1 MSIQRLSLLFAILT
15 CSISL
20 FAQKKAE
27 TLPKWDVTP
36 IELTALNSRFR
47 DINLSITPNGK
58 YLYFMSGRG
67 GQSWSYPNYTTYRGK
82 PEHDGD
88 IWFSKRVN
96 DVWQAPLCLGMPINT
111 ASGEDE
117 PVISADGQTV
127 YFQSWSNWRTNGGPY
142 YRAEL
147 HGEKWGTPV
156 ALGGGIHRFFAE
168 GFSATDG
175 MSVSP
180 DGTIFV
186 VAVGKSY
193 EGPMDIYITS
203 KGRDGVWAYPEKL
216 DISTPG
222 DERSVFIGADNRT
235 LYFASDGW
243 GGFGKLDIFKTEL
256 LGGSK
261 CGPVYNIGKPFN
273 TKEED
278 YGFVMDVLRD
288 EVYFVRNGDIFYA
301 KLGKDADPRIKPQPV
316 IVLEGTVKDPSG
328 QGVES
333 DITLRRNADKAYVT
347 GSRSNAKTGEYS
359 LVFPRQEGEYTQE
372 IRFNE
377 DYVVENAISVNAQTP
392 ALVEQPI
399 VADPERLIKVA
410 PPVIPQPEKVIVPEP
425 VFNTPVA
432 KGPVPVNAVTAIKT
446 VVYFDTDRAEMTP
459 EAAQSLNEA
468 VEILKA
474 NGGCSLSLTGHTD
487 ADGTKTY
494 NLGLSQRRVQSVAD
508 FLKTQGI
515 QLIAVQFS
523 KGETEPVAE
532 NKTAD
537 GKRQNRRVEVAVE
550 CVLSDK

>member
-1 MSIQRLSLLFAILT
+1 MSIQRFSLLFACLLIVGA
-15 CSISL
+15 S

-36 IELTALNSRFR
+36 IELTALNSTFR

-88 IWFSKRVN
+88 IWYSKRVN

-111 ASGEDE
+111 GSGEDE
-117 PVISADGQTV
+117 PNISADGQTV
-127 YFQSWSNWRTNGGPY
+127 YFQSWQSWTNRGGPY

-156 ALGGGIHRFFAE
+156 ALGGGIHRFFSD

-180 DGTIFV
+180 DGNILV

-193 EGPMDIYITS
+193 EGPMDLYITS

-243 GGFGKLDIFKTEL
+243 GGFGKLDIFKTVL

-261 CGPVYNIGKPFN
+261 CGEVYNIGKPFN
-273 TKEED
+273 TKDED

-288 EVYFVRNGDIFYA
+288 EVYFVRNGDIYYA
-301 KLGKDADPRIKPQPV
+301 KLGANADPRIKPQPV
-316 IVLEGTVKDPSG
+316 IVLEGTVKDPAG
-328 QGVES
+328 QGVEA
-333 DITLRRNADKAYVT
+333 DITLKRSDDKTYIT
-347 GSRSNAKTGEYS
+347 SSRSNAKTGEYS

-372 IRFNE
+372 IRFNK
-377 DYVVENAISVNAQTP
+377 DYVVNNSISVTGQTP
-392 ALVEQPI
+392 ALVEKPI
-399 VADPERLIKVA
+399 VADAERLIKFVPPVVKQDLPEPIVNEPVEKAVA
-410 PPVIPQPEKVIVPEP
+410 PIS
-425 VFNTPVA
+425 
-432 KGPVPVNAVTAIKT
+432 AVTTLKA
-446 VVYFDTDRAEMTP
+446 VVYFDTDRSEVTLV
-459 EAAQSLNEA
+459 AAKALNESL
-468 VEILKA
+468 EMLKT
-474 NGGCSLSLTGHTD
+474 NRQCTLSLTGHTD
-487 ADGTKTY
+487 ADGTEAY
-494 NLGLSQRRVQSVAD
+494 NLRLSQRRTQNVAD
-508 FLKTQGI
+508 FLKKQGI
-515 QLIAVQFS
+515 QLTAAQSS
-523 KGETEPVAE
+523 KGETDPVAE
-532 NKTAD
+532 NETAD
-537 GKRQNRRVEVAVE
+537 GKRKNRRVEVRVE
-550 CVLSDK
+550 CVVSDQ

>member
-1 MSIQRLSLLFAILT
+1 MLAVSVSSL
-15 CSISL
+15 
-20 FAQKKAE
+20 AQKKAE
-27 TLPKWDVTP
+27 TLPKWDITP
-36 IELTALNSRFR
+36 IELTALNSTFR

-88 IWFSKRVN
+88 IWFSKREN
-96 DVWQAPLCLGMPINT
+96 DVWQAPLCLGKPINT
-111 ASGEDE
+111 SSGEDE

-127 YFQSWSNWRTNGGPY
+127 YFQSWSNWTTKGGPY

-156 ALGGGIHRFFAE
+156 ALGGGIHRFFSE

-180 DGTIFV
+180 DGNILV

-193 EGPMDIYITS
+193 EGAMDLYITS
-203 KGRDGVWAYPEKL
+203 KGPDGVWAYPEKL
-216 DISTPG
+216 DVSTPG

-243 GGFGKLDIFKTEL
+243 GGFGKLDIFKTVL

-288 EVYFVRNGDIFYA
+288 EVYFVRNGDIYFA
-301 KLGKDADPRIKPQPV
+301 KLGADADPRIKPQPV
-316 IVLEGTVKDPSG
+316 IVLEGTVKAPNG
-328 QGVES
+328 QGVEAN
-333 DITLRRNADKAYVT
+333 ITLRRNSDKAYVT

-359 LVFPRQEGEYTQE
+359 LVFPREEGEYTQE
-372 IRFNE
+372 IRFH
-377 DYVVENAISVNAQTP
+377 DGYVIENAIWVDKQTP
-392 ALVEQPI
+392 ALLEKPI
-399 VADPERLIKVA
+399 VADPERLVQEIPQVVEEVVA
-410 PPVIPQPEKVIVPEP
+410 PKPIVSAPAP
-425 VFNTPVA
+425 KA
-432 KGPVPVNAVTAIKT
+432 AVPVNAVTAIKT

-468 VEILKA
+468 LEILKA

-508 FLKTQGI
+508 FLKKKGI
-515 QLIAVQFS
+515 SFVPKLAS
-523 KGETEPVAE
+523 KGETDPVAG
-532 NKTAD
+532 NKTTE
-537 GKRQNRRVEVAVE
+537 GKRQNRRVEVVVE
-550 CVLSDK
+550 CVGSDK

>member
-1 MSIQRLSLLFAILT
+1 MFIQRFLLLLAALVIT
-15 CSISL
+15 SAA

-27 TLPKWDVTP
+27 TLPNWEVTP
-36 IELTALNSRFR
+36 IELTVLNSAFR

-88 IWFSKRVN
+88 IWFSKREN
-96 DVWQAPLCLGMPINT
+96 DVWQAPQCLGKPINT

-127 YFQSWSNWRTNGGPY
+127 YFQSWSNWSNNGGPY

-156 ALGGGIHRFFAE
+156 ALGGGIHRFFAD
-168 GFSATDG
+168 GVSATDG

-235 LYFASDGW
+235 LYFASNGW

-256 LGGSK
+256 LGGGK
-261 CGPVYNIGKPFN
+261 CGKVYNIGKPFN

-288 EVYFVRNGDIFYA
+288 EVYFVRNGDIHYA
-301 KLGKDADPRIKPQPV
+301 KLGENADSRIKPQPV
-316 IVLEGTVKDPSG
+316 IVLEGTVKNPAG
-328 QGVES
+328 QGVEA
-333 DITLRRNADKAYVT
+333 DITLRRREDKSFVT

-359 LVFPRQEGEYTQE
+359 MVFPRKEGEYIQE
-372 IRFNE
+372 IRFSE
-377 DYVVENAISVNAQTP
+377 GYVVENAISVTAQTP
-392 ALVEQPI
+392 ALVEKPV
-399 VADPERLIKVA
+399 VADPERLLKFA
-410 PPVIPQPEKVIVPEP
+410 PPVVKQDLPVPEP
-425 VFNTPVA
+425 VVN
-432 KGPVPVNAVTAIKT
+432 VPVEKAVAPASAVTTLKA
-446 VVYFDTDRAEMTP
+446 VVYFDTDRSEVTP
-459 EAAQSLNEA
+459 AAAQSLNEA
-468 VEILKA
+468 LEILKA
-474 NGGCSLSLTGHTD
+474 NSGCSLLLTGHTD
-487 ADGTKTY
+487 ADGTKAY
-494 NLGLSQRRVQSVAD
+494 NLGLSQRRAQSVAD
-508 FLKTQGI
+508 FLKKQGI
-515 QLIAVQFS
+515 QQTATQFS
-523 KGETEPVAE
+523 KGETDPVVE
-532 NKTAD
+532 NETAD
-537 GKRQNRRVEVAVE
+537 GKRKNRRVEVEIE
-550 CVLSDK
+550 CVVSDQ

>member
-1 MSIQRLSLLFAILT
+1 MSIQRLTLLFAMLAIF
-15 CSISL
+15 SSL

-36 IELTALNSRFR
+36 IELTALNSTFR

-67 GQSWSYPNYTTYRGK
+67 GQPWSYPNYTTYRGK

-88 IWFSKRVN
+88 IWFSKREN
-96 DVWQAPLCLGMPINT
+96 DVWQAPLCLGKPINT

-117 PVISADGQTV
+117 PNISADGQTV
-127 YFQSWSNWRTNGGPY
+127 YFQSWQSWTNRGGPY

-180 DGTIFV
+180 DGNILV
-186 VAVGKSY
+186 VAVGKNY

-235 LYFASDGW
+235 LYFASNGW
-243 GGFGKLDIFKTEL
+243 GGFGKLDIFKTVL

-261 CGPVYNIGKPFN
+261 CGEVYNIGKPFN

-316 IVLEGTVKDPSG
+316 IVLEGTVKDSAG

-333 DITLRRNADKAYVT
+333 EITLRRNADKAYVT
-347 GSRSNAKTGEYS
+347 SSRSNAKTGEYS

-372 IRFNE
+372 IRFNA
-377 DYVVENAISVNAQTP
+377 DYVVERAISVNAQTP

-399 VADPERLIKVA
+399 VADAERLVQDMPQVVEEVMA
-410 PPVIPQPEKVIVPEP
+410 PKPILTAPAPK
-425 VFNTPVA
+425 TA
-432 KGPVPVNAVTAIKT
+432 VPVNAVTAIKT
-446 VVYFDTDRAEMTP
+446 VVYFDTDHAEVTP

-468 VEILKA
+468 LEILKA
-474 NGGCSLSLTGHTD
+474 NSGCTLSLTGHTD
-487 ADGTKTY
+487 ADGTKAY
-494 NLGLSQRRVQSVAD
+494 NLGLSQRRVESVAD
-508 FLKTQGI
+508 FLKKKGI
-515 QLIAVQFS
+515 DLAPKLAS
-523 KGETEPVAE
+523 KGETNPVAGNE
-532 NKTAD
+532 TTA
-537 GKRQNRRVEVAVE
+537 GKRQNRRVEVVVE
-550 CVLSDK
+550 CVGSEK